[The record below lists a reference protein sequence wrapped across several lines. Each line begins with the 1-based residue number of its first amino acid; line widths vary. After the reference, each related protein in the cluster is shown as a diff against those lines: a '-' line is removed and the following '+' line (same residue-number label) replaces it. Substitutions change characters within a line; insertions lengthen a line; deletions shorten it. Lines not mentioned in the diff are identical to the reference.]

1 MLNLTQTEIIMKKLF
16 YRIIL
21 IALVLNLN
29 NCSTESDSTENPV
42 NSGNYFIQMFTGINR
57 IGFETITDDNS
68 IYIRA
73 NSETFLTEFI
83 KIDDSGNTT
92 TTDVTSVFTNYGIS
106 ESFILYDFNNQI
118 NLVFIEDVNTAQANI
133 NLVIFDYDGN
143 LISQQVLE
151 SNTIYSSLRSYE
163 NGFLAFDEVFDAQEH
178 TLYYKIFNQSGNS
191 VNNQAVDISNGNP
204 FIEDVYHENNNTY
217 IIGLSNFVQGQG
229 YTNQIC
235 RVYDNNGQLINN
247 NSFDLI
253 DNSNDKLRVLNNR
266 IHRSYNSGLGTQM
279 EVYSVDGNLMSSTT
293 LNQILNFDYNSVGQ
307 FMYVGYNNTSNKNLD
322 FKILDS
328 QLQSE
333 IYSRNF
339 GAENSTGSTGDAL
352 VFSIKESDNFYHV
365 FGQTTAPQ
373 NGDFDLPENLGS
385 FDDFLGR
392 FNKN

>member
-163 NGFLAFDEVFDAQEH
+163 NGFLAFDF
-178 TLYYKIFNQSGNS
+178 S
-191 VNNQAVDISNGNP
+191 V
-204 FIEDVYHENNNTY
+204 
-217 IIGLSNFVQGQG
+217 
-229 YTNQIC
+229 
-235 RVYDNNGQLINN
+235 
-247 NSFDLI
+247 
-253 DNSNDKLRVLNNR
+253 K
-266 IHRSYNSGLGTQM
+266 
-279 EVYSVDGNLMSSTT
+279 
-293 LNQILNFDYNSVGQ
+293 
-307 FMYVGYNNTSNKNLD
+307 
-322 FKILDS
+322 
-328 QLQSE
+328 
-333 IYSRNF
+333 
-339 GAENSTGSTGDAL
+339 
-352 VFSIKESDNFYHV
+352 
-365 FGQTTAPQ
+365 
-373 NGDFDLPENLGS
+373 
-385 FDDFLGR
+385 
-392 FNKN
+392 